1 MNKDTLLTMEELLA
15 WRELD
20 IWRRANQFREMFPHQ
35 GFHGSKPI
43 VGCNCCTCATQWHL
57 TDLKRIE
64 KHNSAIETP
73 LKNEFMTEWYMT
85 HENKIG
91 SEWKWSQHRS
101 SIRKEELSQSKARA
115 KSLKEFISI
124 LEKPR
129 NEWTK
134 LLLEWIDSKKT
145 ETDMDFVYSLNHLLV
160 RLLTEEVNRLDLLKE
175 TSKQSITTDWFL
187 RDHVPNAIHIHKRW
201 NTQTK

>member
-15 WRELD
+15 WRKLD

-43 VGCNCCTCATQWHL
+43 VGCHCCTCATQWHL
-57 TDLKRIE
+57 SDAQRIE
-64 KHNSAIETP
+64 KHNSAIESP
-73 LKNEFMTEWYMT
+73 LKKVFMKDWIEKYGIT
-85 HENKIG
+85 G
-91 SEWKWSQHRS
+91 SEWNWSNHRF
-101 SIRKEELSQSKARA
+101 SIRKEQFSQSKARA

-129 NEWTK
+129 DKWHDS
-134 LLLEWIDSKKT
+134 LLDWIDSKKT
-145 ETDMDFVYSLNHLLV
+145 ETEIDFVYSLNRLLMK
-160 RLLTEEVNRLDLLKE
+160 LLTEEINRLDLLKE
-175 TSKQSITTDWFL
+175 TSKQQITTDWLL

-201 NTQTK
+201 K

>member
-1 MNKDTLLTMEELLA
+1 MNKETLLTMEELLA

-57 TDLKRIE
+57 SDVQRIE

-85 HENKIG
+85 HETKTG
-91 SEWKWSQHRS
+91 SEWNWSNHRS
-101 SIRKEELSQSKARA
+101 SIRKEQISKSKARA
-115 KSLKEFISI
+115 KSLKEFITI
-124 LEKPR
+124 LEQPR
-129 NEWTK
+129 TEWRE
-134 LLLEWIDSKKT
+134 LLLEWIDTKQT
-145 ETDMDFVYSLNHLLV
+145 ESDIDFVNSLIRLLL
-160 RLLTEEVNRLDLLKE
+160 RLLTEEINRLDLLKE
-175 TSKQSITTDWFL
+175 TSKQPIATEWTL
-187 RDHVPNAIHIHKRW
+187 RDHVPFAIHIHKRW